1 MPKPKTTK
9 AKSTTATAASHTS
22 ATGKTTTTSKER
34 SKSRRLPATR
44 DGTESSSGEDEQSE
58 DRQTASAP
66 QIPGNV
72 IRKLL
77 AFSLLLLVLPIFAYF
92 GSLKYIFVGSTA
104 SSAIVAVI
112 VANIVLAAYVYAAW
126 VEDASEHTAHTSTRK
141 LKRR

>member
-9 AKSTTATAASHTS
+9 TKPAA
-22 ATGKTTTTSKER
+22 AGADGKATTTSKER
-34 SKSRRLPATR
+34 SKGRRLPTTR
-44 DGTESSSGEDEQSE
+44 DSTEPSSENEQPEDMQP
-58 DRQTASAP
+58 ASAP

-77 AFSLLLLVLPIFAYF
+77 AFSLLLLALPILAYF

-112 VANIVLAAYVYAAW
+112 VANVVLAAYVYAAW
-126 VEDASEHTAHTSTRK
+126 IEDTSEHPAHTNTRK